1 MSSLGDPGANLGSPQ
16 DRNVSVAQFLGD
28 AMSTDAGIGLD
39 ATERMA
45 ENGVTL
51 DEIVYIDR
59 TSYSGHVYNLETAS
73 HWYYAN
79 DIVVHNCTYLVVG
92 RNGSGSTTSR
102 VAAQW
107 KHGYGR
113 HPYFFAPGQWMGHW
127 SNRKVGWGVS
137 ESKRWLVE
145 YRSYLLTVHAQ
156 VVARDS
162 FTPLFRKVDPTA
174 PVHMGNPRTSTTDE
188 TWTLGTIYQGN
199 PGEELIPVQ
208 FPQVASSLREELA
221 LVSEMIA
228 KLEPARPKNEIGG
241 DMAGAGFAANTMFAE
256 DRKRY
261 APQQKALENCLEE
274 STRFLWHLTRT
285 KVKEPIWVYRESEKD
300 NGWLK
305 AGPDDLTEGV
315 TIRWHLSPEQPTAEI
330 LKNRYATERL
340 QNGTWSLDQA
350 IEFMG
355 DNPDEV
361 RVGKYIDK
369 MRSSPWYMH
378 YLESH
383 VLSLASRGDL
393 LLKAKEAEESAMSGG
408 VPGPDGMPVQQGGD
422 PNAPGGYGPGSMGN
436 DITPDMGNL
445 AMAPGGAGAAGA
457 TMRPMQT
464 PGAVPGNPS
473 GSTVQTRG
481 GMATVAR
488 MGN

>member
-1 MSSLGDPGANLGSPQ
+1 
-16 DRNVSVAQFLGD
+16 
-28 AMSTDAGIGLD
+28 
-39 ATERMA
+39 
-45 ENGVTL
+45 
-51 DEIVYIDR
+51 
-59 TSYSGHVYNLETAS
+59 
-73 HWYYAN
+73 
-79 DIVVHNCTYLVVG
+79 
-92 RNGSGSTTSR
+92 
-102 VAAQW
+102 
-107 KHGYGR
+107 
-113 HPYFFAPGQWMGHW
+113 
-127 SNRKVGWGVS
+127 
-137 ESKRWLVE
+137 
-145 YRSYLLTVHAQ
+145 
-156 VVARDS
+156 
-162 FTPLFRKVDPTA
+162 
-174 PVHMGNPRTSTTDE
+174 
-188 TWTLGTIYQGN
+188 
-199 PGEELIPVQ
+199 
-208 FPQVASSLREELA
+208 
-221 LVSEMIA
+221 
-228 KLEPARPKNEIGG
+228 
-241 DMAGAGFAANTMFAE
+241 MAGAGFAANTMFAE

-422 PNAPGGYGPGSMGN
+422 PNAPGGYGPGSMGT
-436 DITPDMGNL
+436 DMVPDQGNL